1 MNAKIHKRIF
11 ETVLFAML
19 GTLMF
24 LGDLLMELFPNVH
37 FVGVLCVTYAVVFR
51 FRALIPIYIYVMLN
65 GLYAG
70 FSLWWVPY
78 TYIWAI
84 LWGMTMLV
92 PTRLPNRAKCVI
104 YPVIAAIHGFAFGI
118 LYAPAQALMFHLDW
132 RGMLAW
138 VASGVYFDLIHGISN
153 FAMGFLV
160 FPLSELF
167 KKLLR
172 SARVL

>member
-1 MNAKIHKRIF
+1 
-11 ETVLFAML
+11 ML

-37 FVGVLCVTYAVVFR
+37 FVGVLCVTYTVVFR

-92 PTRLPNRAKCVI
+92 PTRLPSRAKCVI

-160 FPLSELF
+160 LPLSELF

>member
-1 MNAKIHKRIF
+1 
-11 ETVLFAML
+11 ML

-24 LGDLLMELFPNVH
+24 LGDLLMEALPNVH
-37 FVGVLCVTYAVVFR
+37 FVGALCVTYAVVFR
-51 FRALIPIYIYVMLN
+51 FKALIPIYIYVLMN
-65 GLYAG
+65 GLYGG
-70 FSLWWVPY
+70 FSLWWMPY
-78 TYIWAI
+78 TYIWLP
-84 LWGMTMLV
+84 LWGAAMLI
-92 PTRLPNRAKCVI
+92 PRRLSPKVKCVI
-104 YPVIAAIHGFAFGI
+104 YPIITAMHGFAFGI

-138 VASGVYFDLIHGISN
+138 IASGLYFDLIHGISN